1 METSTLNQAP
11 NVPQKP
17 PQIVRM
23 EQERN
28 EALIVTLAKIGV
40 LRRELGNPTTLLAYG
55 REYPI
60 REGSLAD
67 ALVANAQALHSV
79 SASVL
84 DEVKGVDYRLE
95 EAAVKIESLLAAHE
109 HLMVQ
114 YAGILENNP
123 KVAEMVSRMVPG
135 IEALTQA
142 AVRESANDSDK
153 AGSVQDLDSK
163 YATA

>member
-1 METSTLNQAP
+1 METSTINQAP

-28 EALIVTLAKIGV
+28 EALIVTLAKIEV
-40 LRRELGNPTTLLAYG
+40 LRRELGDPTTLLAYG

-67 ALVANAQALHSV
+67 TLVANAQALHGV
-79 SASVL
+79 AAGVL

-95 EAAVKIESLLAAHE
+95 EASVKIESLFAAYE

-123 KVAEMVSRMVPG
+123 KVAEMVLRMVPG
-135 IEALTQA
+135 MEAVTQA
-142 AVRESANDSDK
+142 TVREPANDSN
-153 AGSVQDLDSK
+153 GGGGIQDLDSK
-163 YATA
+163 YAAA